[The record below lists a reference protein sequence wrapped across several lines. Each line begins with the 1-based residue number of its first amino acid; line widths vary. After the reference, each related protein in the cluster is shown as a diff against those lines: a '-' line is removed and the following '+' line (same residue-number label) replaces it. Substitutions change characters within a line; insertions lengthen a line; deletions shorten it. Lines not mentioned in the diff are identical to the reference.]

1 MTTRPHHQP
10 KLALSLRLSLLHL
23 ARPPW
28 STLATSPQRRV
39 RVSHSILVRH
49 PARQRYE
56 LVSPGHLLRARLF
69 SVALARIRVQT
80 PSHPTYRATSA
91 LRSRALASPAAC
103 ACAGPTRGEGR

>member
-39 RVSHSILVRH
+39 RVSHSIL
-49 PARQRYE
+49 
-56 LVSPGHLLRARLF
+56 
-69 SVALARIRVQT
+69 T